1 MKAKRE
7 AYIASIKTQLDELN
21 VNLAE
26 IETKIAS
33 TTAAAHAQYAEEMM
47 KLHKQSQ
54 QVQDKLAEVKVASEE
69 TWEGMI
75 NSTEKVRDA
84 FINSFR
90 FFKEQLK
97 DKP

>member
-21 VNLAE
+21 VHLAE
-26 IETKIAS
+26 IEAKVANTKAV
-33 TTAAAHAQYAEEMM
+33 AQGQYAEEMV

-54 QVQDKLAEVKVASEE
+54 QLQDKLAEIKVASEE
-69 TWEGMI
+69 TWENMI
-75 NSTEKVRDA
+75 NGTEKVRDA
-84 FINSFR
+84 FVNSFH

-97 DKP
+97 DK